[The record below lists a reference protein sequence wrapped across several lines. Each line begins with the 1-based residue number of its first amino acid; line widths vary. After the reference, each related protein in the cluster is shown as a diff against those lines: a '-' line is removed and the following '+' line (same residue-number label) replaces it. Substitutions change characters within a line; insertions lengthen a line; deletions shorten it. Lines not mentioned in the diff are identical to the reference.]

1 MVPILPS
8 RILFQTRCVPEH
20 SYPLRRRRGEE
31 AGHIEVFSFPLWP
44 LPFLILRELLSL
56 GSWAPDFLSQVA
68 QATPRLLFPVPL
80 STPVGQRI
88 VLVFPAGELVRGRGT
103 LPFPLLL
110 LPLSSGLG
118 ALFSRCRAPLQDVSE
133 RRLFLRWVF
142 QYSGLLVLR
151 EFPPWFSPL
160 SSFKPH
166 RFLLFS
172 SLLLGVPSSGLWL
185 GLSLLEKFL
194 GSSPLG

>member
-1 MVPILPS
+1 M
-8 RILFQTRCVPEH
+8 
-20 SYPLRRRRGEE
+20 
-31 AGHIEVFSFPLWP
+31 
-44 LPFLILRELLSL
+44 
-56 GSWAPDFLSQVA
+56 A

-80 STPVGQRI
+80 SIPVGQRI
-88 VLVFPAGELVRGRGT
+88 VLVYPAGELVRGRGS

-118 ALFSRCRAPLQDVSE
+118 VLFSRCWASLQGVSE
-133 RRLFLRWVF
+133 RRWFLRRFF
-142 QYSGLLVLR
+142 QCSGLLVLR
-151 EFPPWFSPL
+151 GFPPWFSPL
-160 SSFKPH
+160 STFKPH